1 MNKKT
6 FSICIKWG
14 VILGVCLALLELVK
28 MAARNIQYGNTQVL
42 DLAMI
47 IGYVL
52 VLYAA
57 VKEFKENYSDRLSF
71 SKAFLAVL
79 VVSFC
84 GSAILFAYDMVHYA
98 FIEKDG
104 LQKKHELALQNYRKV
119 IDNDTVT
126 SEELTLYLDTVNK
139 MVARQK
145 SEVIEKALLADSISV
160 NVEKGV
166 DMINKY
172 YVEKMNLQ
180 RATDTANNYRLGNF
194 SSYARKMLMETL
206 DLYSTQNEG
215 DTSTAFVQSIVS
227 DVNQQLAQ
235 FNLADKRFAN
245 NKSHVPYYDKPGRY
259 AAICALMDLLYGMF
273 FGIFIAL
280 YHYRSKNA
288 IEDVQPAYKGN
299 SDENEEVPGEDDSN
313 NQFQNE

>member
-6 FSICIKWG
+6 FSICLKWG
-14 VILGVCLALLELVK
+14 VILGVCLAILELVK

-57 VKEFKENYSDRLSF
+57 VKEFKEYYPGRLSF
-71 SKAFLAVL
+71 SKAFLATL
-79 VVSFC
+79 IVSFC

-126 SEELTLYLDTVNK
+126 AEELTLYLDTVK
-139 MVARQK
+139 AMIARQETK
-145 SEVIEKALLADSISV
+145 VLSDSTLTDSISQ
-160 NVEKGV
+160 NIEKGV
-166 DMINKY
+166 LAINKF
-172 YVEKMNLQ
+172 YVEKMGLK

-194 SSYARKMLMETL
+194 SGFARKTLLETL
-206 DLYSTQNEG
+206 DLYSAQNEE
-215 DTSTAFVQSIVS
+215 DASTTYVQTIIASA
-227 DVNQQLAQ
+227 NQQLAH
-235 FNLADKRFAN
+235 FDLGDIRFEN
-245 NKSHVPYYDKPGRY
+245 NKSHVPQYDKPGRY
-259 AAICALMDLLYGMF
+259 AGVSALMDWLYGMF

-280 YHYRSKNA
+280 YHYRSKDT

-299 SDENEEVPGEDDSN
+299 SDDDEPEGEDEPN
-313 NQFQNE
+313 N